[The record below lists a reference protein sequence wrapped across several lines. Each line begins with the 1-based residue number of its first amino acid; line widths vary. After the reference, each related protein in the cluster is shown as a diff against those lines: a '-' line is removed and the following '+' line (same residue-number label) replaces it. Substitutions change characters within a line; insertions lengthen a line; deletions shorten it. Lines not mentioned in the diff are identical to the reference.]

1 MSENEIR
8 CRLASDVET
17 EQKLQPG
24 KALLIVSMDGYEFQS
39 KDLLAISYNI
49 DSRDTEFQAIED
61 YEPDALSSKEK
72 KRQNEKTKE
81 STTATASTTT
91 TTNANQKNLST
102 ILQGASSSSLAILFS
117 EFMVIVLLLV
127 YIIYN
132 RTRSPSNLHL
142 HHQPSIR
149 YIQQNYGLVWQLNG
163 LELSVTIRNYLE
175 SVAMSLDGHL
185 LELTTSYIGPV
196 FIENGIPDPN
206 FEYLDLPLLHNLR
219 LRTIPRDGSK
229 NILEM
234 TRGLPSL
241 KRLQLENHVIDY
253 FPPDFPYTKT
263 IEEFDITT
271 SFSWTHLKNL
281 NSIYFPSL
289 VGMGLPSD
297 AKEPLPDGSAEDI
310 VAVFVSYGI
319 DTINYR
325 NWKRLPDSLC
335 SALAFDVS
343 YPPAYKKI
351 MFRSYVAKCF
361 KCYNHQFTN
370 LVFNLDQKYPMD
382 CNVTVSSVRYMGT
395 KTRIE
400 GNNLLN
406 SLIERDFF
414 GIPLPL
420 VTPGGVMTAT
430 VPNKV
435 LEYDRTHPSLVEENV
450 VIGNNTVTKFIATVK
465 VPFTT
470 INIDGGMVSSQLP
483 YGLYIRVPLNYNHF
497 IDHKILVSG
506 TPCIKSTI
514 LYTNDNTLQ
523 CFAPLLITQSHQYLT
538 FQISNIRNNAITYY
552 NLTRS
557 YPNINNTIGVN
568 MDDILDTN
576 YQNSSM
582 ITLNGIFSHD
592 RDELPT
598 KSIVLINDQECLV
611 QSINFTTL
619 SCTINLKNILLIN
632 NNNINLKQQ
641 LDLFVEIDGHSLS
654 SSNIIFMIPPSNS
667 NNNSNSSNNNS
678 EEEQEQ
684 KENHITPLIIYLIVT
699 TIGAIVLV
707 SVIVFSIHK
716 IQSHKQQQKKKKKP
730 ILLQLFKTSAQQ
742 HQS

>member
-1 MSENEIR
+1 MDRGIYSTPP
-8 CRLASDVET
+8 LFT
-17 EQKLQPG
+17 T
-24 KALLIVSMDGYEFQS
+24 LLLLLFCVIQQVSSIVYPYILNF
-39 KDLLAISYNI
+39 
-49 DSRDTEFQAIED
+49 
-61 YEPDALSSKEK
+61 
-72 KRQNEKTKE
+72 
-81 STTATASTTT
+81 
-91 TTNANQKNLST
+91 T
-102 ILQGASSSSLAILFS
+102 ILQS
-117 EFMVIVLLLV
+117 EE
-127 YIIYN
+127 
-132 RTRSPSNLHL
+132 
-142 HHQPSIR
+142 PSIR

-163 LELSVTIRNYLE
+163 LELNVTIRNSLE
-175 SVAMSLDGHL
+175 SVVMSLDGHL
-185 LELTTSYIGPV
+185 LELTTSNIGLL

-206 FEYLDLPLLHNLR
+206 FEYLDLPFLETLR
-219 LRTIPRDGSK
+219 LRTMPRDGSK

-241 KRLQLENHVIDY
+241 KRLQLDFHVIDY

-281 NSIYFPSL
+281 NSIYFPSIIVL
-289 VGMGLPSD
+289 GLPTRV
-297 AKEPLPDGSAEDI
+297 KEPLPDGSTEGI
-310 VAVFVSYGI
+310 VGVIIAQSIPVANLRY
-319 DTINYR
+319 
-325 NWKRLPDSLC
+325 WQRLPDSLC
-335 SALAFDVS
+335 SALAFAVT
-343 YPPAYKKI
+343 YPPVFKKI
-351 MFRSYVAKCF
+351 MFNTYVSECF

-370 LVFNLDQKYPMD
+370 LVFDLDQKYPMD

-406 SLIERDFF
+406 SLIERDYY

-420 VTPGGVMTAT
+420 VTPGGEMIAT

-435 LEYDRTHPSLVEENV
+435 LEYDRNHPSLMEENV
-450 VIGNNTVTKFIATVK
+450 VIGNNTITNFIATFK
-465 VPFTT
+465 ISFTT
-470 INIDGGMVSSQLP
+470 INIDGGMISSQLP

-514 LYTNDNTLQ
+514 LYTNDKTLQ

-557 YPNINNTIGVN
+557 YPNIINTIEIN

-592 RDELPT
+592 KDELPT

-619 SCTINLKNILLIN
+619 SCTINLKNILYN
-632 NNNINLKQQ
+632 NNNNYHLKQ
-641 LDLFVEIDGHSLS
+641 LDLFVEIEGHSFS
-654 SSNIIFMIPPSNS
+654 SSNIISIIPPSN
-667 NNNSNSSNNNS
+667 NSSSNNNNS
-678 EEEQEQ
+678 STNNSSSQE
-684 KENHITPLIIYLIVT
+684 KEKDNTKQMILYIMVSI
-699 TIGAIVLV
+699 IGAVVLV
-707 SVIVFSIHK
+707 SVIVVSIRK
-716 IQSHKQQQKKKKKP
+716 IQSN
-730 ILLQLFKTSAQQ
+730 QLKNNNKNNTGHALKLI
-742 HQS
+742 